1 MIVGPGS
8 AIIAVNVIGV
18 YGVAFALRPRT
29 ACDGLHNRSRLRMPH
44 QPGRHAGLL
53 ADAEDHHGAG
63 RLTGEVSSSEPS
75 SAAWSSS
82 SFLTP
87 RTSIRTGVFA
97 ANGWGADI
105 GSNFGLGSTIVV
117 EMIFTALLIFVASTT
132 TKGYPVG
139 FGVSPPV

>member
-18 YGVAFALRPRT
+18 YGVAFAF
-29 ACDGLHNRSRLRMPH
+29 GL
-44 QPGRHAGLL
+44 ALL
-53 ADAEDHHGAG
+53 AMAYTIGHVSGCHINPAVTLGFLLTRKITTAQAG
-63 RLTGEVSSSEPS
+63 FTGEVSSSEPS